1 MRIKL
6 NKKQQQALLRKWNQ
20 DNNGM
25 TYLQFRRTV
34 EAAVGMDCAMVQW
47 GHMWIG
53 IELDGYTH
61 S

>member
-1 MRIKL
+1 MTKL
-6 NKKQQQALLRKWNQ
+6 NKKQQQSLLRKWNQ
-20 DNNGM
+20 DNNDM

-34 EAAVGMDCAMVQW
+34 VAAVGMDCAMVQW
-47 GHMWIG
+47 SHMWIG